1 MAHAIESPRKQITVW
16 DVPVRLF
23 HWSLV
28 AAVAVAFL
36 SSEEGSFLSAWHMVA
51 GYCAAV
57 LIAFR
62 LSWGFIGGRHARFAS
77 FVRPGGVIPH
87 IRALLAG
94 KAERS
99 VGHNPLGG
107 MAVLALL
114 GGTAAVVWTGIALAG
129 GGGSEDLHETIAYAL
144 LGLIA
149 VHVIGVIV
157 MSVMT
162 RDNLVRAMVTGHKP
176 AAGLPV
182 QRAERPRLM
191 AAFAGLAVIMVSV
204 LGILRYDAGAFQA
217 GSREEGEMEE
227 HQTARLGDTLAPVA
241 RHGDDDDD

>member
-1 MAHAIESPRKQITVW
+1 MTHEHTQSRDRIAVW

-28 AAVAVAFL
+28 AAIAVAFL
-36 SSEEGSFLSAWHMVA
+36 SSEEDSILASWHIAA
-51 GYCAAV
+51 GWIAAILV
-57 LIAFR
+57 AFR
-62 LSWGFIGGRHARFAS
+62 LSWGFIGSRYARFSS
-77 FVRPGGVIPH
+77 FVRPAGVIPH
-87 IRALLAG
+87 LRGLLAG

-114 GGTAAVVWTGIALAG
+114 GGTAAVVWTGIRLTGA
-129 GGGSEDLHETIAYAL
+129 GGSEELHETIAFGL
-144 LGLIA
+144 LGLIV

-162 RDNLVRAMVTGHKP
+162 RDNLVRAMVTGTKP
-176 AAGLPV
+176 AAGLAP
-182 QRAERPRLM
+182 QPRERHRVL
-191 AAFAGLAVIMVSV
+191 AGLLGVMVIGLSV
-204 LGILRYDAGAFQA
+204 LGVLRYDPAAFQP

-227 HQTARLGDTLAPVA
+227 HQTARIGETLAPIV
-241 RHGDDDDD
+241 RHEDDDDD

>member
-1 MAHAIESPRKQITVW
+1 MAHEIGSPKNQVAVW
-16 DVPVRLF
+16 DLPVRLF

-28 AAVAVAFL
+28 AAIVVSFL
-36 SSEEGSFLSAWHMVA
+36 SSEEDSVLATWHMTA
-51 GYCAAV
+51 GWIAAV

-62 LSWGFIGGRHARFAS
+62 LSWGFIGGKNARFSS
-77 FVRPGGVIPH
+77 FVRP
-87 IRALLAG
+87 RALLPHLRGLFKG

-114 GGTAAVVWTGIALAG
+114 AGTAAVVWTGIQLTGAG
-129 GGGSEDLHETIAYAL
+129 GNEDLHETIAYGL

-162 RDNLVRAMVTGHKP
+162 RDNLVRAMITGRKP

-182 QRAERPRLM
+182 QQAERPRVL
-191 AAFAGLAVIMVSV
+191 AALAGGAVVVMSV
-204 LGILRYDAGAFQA
+204 LGITRYDSNAFD
-217 GSREEGEMEE
+217 GVSREAGEYEQAEAQGTDGE
-227 HQTARLGDTLAPVA
+227 H
-241 RHGDDDDD
+241 DDD